1 MSQHKHPIEDM
12 TCIITYEEWRNKTK
26 DKRKDIELRFNLPKK
41 ELQLLVMYLRVL
53 KLCEEFL
60 NFMVTFEHSF

>member
-1 MSQHKHPIEDM
+1 MPQHKHPSEDM
-12 TCIITYEEWRNKTK
+12 TYIITCEEWRNKTK

-41 ELQLLVMYLRVL
+41 ELQFLVRYLRVL

-60 NFMVTFEHSF
+60 NLMVTFEHSF